1 MVDYRKI
8 FKHAD
13 IFADLAGV
21 ENMLWDGAPPI
32 YNDQSIGNFLEQPH
46 QVNVQLSKNSINI
59 ISKLQPVF
67 QEQAAQLIL
76 RGLRAGLRPEIV
88 EGYRTQERQNELY
101 EQGRSQSGQVVTKTK
116 KSMHTQGLAI
126 DIAQLDENGNIT
138 YDASPGFWEEMGAI
152 GKSLG
157 MIWGGDWKS
166 IQDKPHFQY
175 RVNKFQ

>member
-1 MVDYRKI
+1 M
-8 FKHAD
+8 
-13 IFADLAGV
+13 FADLAGV
-21 ENMLWDGAPPI
+21 ESLIWDGAPPVF
-32 YNDQSIGNFLEQPH
+32 NEQEQPVGDFGFQQPQQSQE
-46 QVNVQLSKNSINI
+46 QVKLSEKSVGM
-59 ISKLQPVF
+59 ISQLQPAF

-76 RGLRAGLRPEIV
+76 RGLAAGLRPEIV
-88 EGYRTQERQNELY
+88 EGYRTQERQDELY
-101 EQGRSQSGQVVTKTK
+101 EQGRSQPGQVVTKAK

-138 YDASPGFWEEMGAI
+138 YDTTPGFWEQMGAI

-175 RVNKFQ
+175 KVNKFQ